1 VNSFHVLLTE
11 SVGVYVEHS
20 ARDYPDY
27 TALIAPDRTPWHGAA
42 GYNKNSNI
50 CANSHSYL

>member
-1 VNSFHVLLTE
+1 VNSFNVLLTK
-11 SVGVYVEHS
+11 SVGVYVAHS

-27 TALIAPDRTPWHGAA
+27 TALITPDSTPWHGAA
-42 GYNKNSNI
+42 GYNKNSNT

>member
-11 SVGVYVEHS
+11 SVGVEHG

-27 TALIAPDRTPWHGAA
+27 TALIAPHCTPWHFAA
-42 GYNKNSNI
+42 GYNKNSNT